1 MIMRNFLLALGLMS
15 ILFVN
20 SVTALSS
27 TVQTN
32 LNERIPISIFTV
44 EIHPPLRIL
53 QIPSE
58 KRIRFGDIIGEE
70 LGLSRYRGLRLSKPI
85 CIRYDMTR
93 QQISEALCD
102 SFNVSHVSCFEG
114 VILRKHFE
122 RIFPPFSLFNY

>member
-1 MIMRNFLLALGLMS
+1 MRNLLLALELVLA
-15 ILFVN
+15 LFSD
-20 SVTALSS
+20 SVIALTAN
-27 TVQTN
+27 TRIN

-85 CIRYDMTR
+85 CIRYDMTK
-93 QQISEALCD
+93 QQMSEALCD
-102 SFNVSHVSCFEG
+102 SFNVNHVSCFEG
-114 VILRKHFE
+114 IILRKHFE
-122 RIFPPFSLFNY
+122 RIFPPFSFLD